1 MASLRALLLH
11 ASVAMAT
18 TLMYKSGWD
27 DISTFGPQD
36 APGVG
41 KRSPPGPPGP
51 PAKKVNL
58 PLINWISHE
67 ADLQWYGEI
76 SVGTPPQKL

>member
-11 ASVAMAT
+11 ASVAVAT
-18 TLMYKSGWD
+18 MLKYKSGWD
-27 DISTFGPQD
+27 NISTFGPPE
-36 APGVG
+36 APPALQGGVE
-41 KRSPPGPPGP
+41 RRTR

-58 PLINWISHE
+58 PLINWIAHD

-76 SVGTPPQKL
+76 SVGTPPQSL

>member
-11 ASVAMAT
+11 ASVAAAT
-18 TLMYKSGWD
+18 VIAYKYGWD
-27 DISTFGPQD
+27 DVTAYAPLEAPPLAPQG
-36 APGVG
+36 GVE
-41 KRSPPGPPGP
+41 RRR

-58 PLINWISHE
+58 PLINWIAHD